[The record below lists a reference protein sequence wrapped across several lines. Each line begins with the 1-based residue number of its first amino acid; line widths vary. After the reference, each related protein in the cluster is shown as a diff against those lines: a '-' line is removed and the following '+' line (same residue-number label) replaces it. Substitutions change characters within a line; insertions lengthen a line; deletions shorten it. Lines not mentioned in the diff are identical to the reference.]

1 MKPCNIIINIV
12 CILISLACIALTFWG
27 NYKNNG
33 VLTTDAF
40 IGICTTLIG
49 VCATIIV
56 GFQIASFFK
65 IQENEKQLEQL
76 KVERDEIQK
85 AQINIQDKIEF
96 LGANLSNAFVTIAS
110 ITETNAIKSI
120 AYLTAIYCN
129 KIKDTNAEI
138 TLNRYNAL
146 LKSLKDSSEKERAS
160 LSTQLSKFNTIKIPE
175 SVEHYTTIMKLHFEV
190 IDILEKA
197 AKEHND

>member
-12 CILISLACIALTFWG
+12 CVLISLACIALTFWG

-76 KVERDEIQK
+76 KVERDETRK
-85 AQINIQDKIEF
+85 DIEQVRTY
-96 LGANLSNAFVTIAS
+96 LSS
-110 ITETNAIKSI
+110 ISVLVSALSENKVIRSLADITSI
-120 AYLTAIYCN
+120 ACDVPKT
-129 KIKDTNAEI
+129 DNALVI
-138 TLNRYNAL
+138 LNRY
-146 LKSLKDSSEKERAS
+146 KSLFGNIKNASYAERKA
-160 LSTQLSKFNTIKIPE
+160 LSGQLPKLRNINIPNDID
-175 SVEHYTTIMKLHFEV
+175 HYTEIIGLHAE
-190 IDILEKA
+190 ILKTLENA
-197 AKEHND
+197 AKEQND